1 MKEITFIQKP
11 VHWFAKLYERDLRH
25 ERVSHL
31 YYFLNPLS
39 ANPTKWSS
47 TFERRQQ
54 STNCLIVLTI
64 LWDRRLKGWSHIPDA
79 YLEPCPISMI
89 TSSRPKVLCEKDV
102 LKNFAIFTGKPL
114 CWSLLLI
121 TLRPA
126 TLLKRLQHR
135 FFL

>member
-39 ANPTKWSS
+39 ANPTKWSN

-79 YLEPCPISMI
+79 YLELCPISMI